1 MFFLAQLFSPF
12 YDVQLE
18 ALLGLPHDPLRLHNV
33 YAWTYLILAGLLLL
47 RHWRLVAELRYG
59 FHVKVRDIVHH

>member
-1 MFFLAQLFSPF
+1 MTCSWKPCWACPTTRCACTNF
-12 YDVQLE
+12 
-18 ALLGLPHDPLRLHNV
+18 

>member
-1 MFFLAQLFSPF
+1 MSLRDLRPYLLAILMT
-12 YDVQLE
+12 
-18 ALLGLPHDPLRLHNV
+18 LP
-33 YAWTYLILAGLLLL
+33 GLLLL

>member
-1 MFFLAQLFSPF
+1 M
-12 YDVQLE
+12 QLE
-18 ALLGLPHDPLRLHNV
+18 ALLGLPHDPLRLHNF
-33 YAWTYLILAGLLLL
+33 YAWTYLILAGLFLL